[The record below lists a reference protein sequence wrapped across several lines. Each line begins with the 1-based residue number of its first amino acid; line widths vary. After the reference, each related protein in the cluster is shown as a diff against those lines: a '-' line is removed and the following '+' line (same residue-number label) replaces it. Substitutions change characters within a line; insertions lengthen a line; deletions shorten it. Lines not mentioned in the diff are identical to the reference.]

1 MYYPYFIL
9 YMATGLVLSLAVFFW
24 ALKSGQFNEQQR
36 ARYLP
41 LKDLPEKPPE
51 KNSGA
56 GRLEFYVLSILAGGG
71 LVLTAWVLLRAVLW
85 PTV

>member
-9 YMATGLVLSLAVFFW
+9 YMALGLAISLAVFFW

-41 LKDLPEKPPE
+41 LKDLPEPQTAGK
-51 KNSGA
+51 SGP
-56 GRLEFYVLSILAGGG
+56 GRLEFYSLWILAGVG
-71 LVLTAWVLLRAVLW
+71 LAMTAWVLLRALF
-85 PTV
+85 